1 MGHPGF
7 LQLLALQGLRRL
19 GADLVLEASAAEAV
33 ALLEGAGTSPKTC
46 FVCVTC
52 VVSRHS
58 QARQS
63 SRSASAV
70 PWPRGD
76 SLRFSR
82 VRLPA
87 RLWEVALAAA
97 TAPMAS
103 AVRAGFFDTSQLPKF
118 RRGKNLER
126 HEGGKSTAG
135 KLPLLTSHCPGAVSS
150 CGCCKDGCQAMGCDL
165 EARKRSLPRNET
177 V

>member
-1 MGHPGF
+1 MPASRTPWAIPASCSSLCRDCDGWVPTWSWRLRQPKLWHF
-7 LQLLALQGLRRL
+7 LKALGRRQKR
-19 GADLVLEASAAEAV
+19 V
-33 ALLEGAGTSPKTC
+33 
-46 FVCVTC
+46 FVRVTC

-87 RLWEVALAAA
+87 RLWEVAPAAA

-150 CGCCKDGCQAMGCDL
+150 CGCCKD
-165 EARKRSLPRNET
+165 E
-177 V
+177 